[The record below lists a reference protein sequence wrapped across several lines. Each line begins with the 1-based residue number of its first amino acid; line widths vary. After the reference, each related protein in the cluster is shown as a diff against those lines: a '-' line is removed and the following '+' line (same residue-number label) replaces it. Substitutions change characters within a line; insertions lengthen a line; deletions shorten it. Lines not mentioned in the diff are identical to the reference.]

1 MFVLLG
7 GFNDRRRSNGVK
19 RKTRR
24 RLRCQS
30 LMCNVE
36 TKPHLC
42 WKLLQQRTRGGR
54 RKKNIIT
61 LQSKVS
67 LTGHAPPFM
76 SAISSLRFYIWQD
89 KLSLASWDAK
99 KGLLHAW
106 GEDGAG
112 FCGRSCSLG
121 FITSTARQH
130 RTEPRRALNT
140 INGLFVYTY
149 RRRMGMISAID
160 PL

>member
-7 GFNDRRRSNGVK
+7 GFNNRRRSNGVK

-30 LMCNVE
+30 LMHNVE
-36 TKPHLC
+36 IKPHLC
-42 WKLLQQRTRGGR
+42 WKLLQQRTRGGG

-67 LTGHAPPFM
+67 LTGHVPPFM
-76 SAISSLRFYIWQD
+76 STISSQRFYIWQD
-89 KLSLASWDAK
+89 KLNLALWDAK
-99 KGLLHAW
+99 KVGCVRE
-106 GEDGAG
+106 GKT
-112 FCGRSCSLG
+112 GRD
-121 FITSTARQH
+121 FVVAAARLDSSPPLQGSIA
-130 RTEPRRALNT
+130 TEPRRALNT

-160 PL
+160 SL